1 MLETTA
7 AIVNQVAGGLLRMW
21 PYLLLT
27 IPLAVAVQMA
37 GAARYIRGAF
47 ATRPVPAIILATLV
61 GAFSPFCSCGVIP
74 VIASLLL
81 GGVPLAPVMSFW
93 VASPS
98 MDPEIFFLSVATL
111 GWELALWRLLAT
123 LAVSLAAG
131 FITHAAVQHG
141 WIAGPIVRS
150 PRVRT
155 HRPLIAQARQAA
167 ARVASLVTPQPAL
180 AAQACCTAAGQPV
193 PLVARGALPLMAA
206 SSGIVSTDRG
216 SSPSECGCSGTGTT
230 AGVADRGGESPF
242 LLRLAREAGRASA
255 MVAKFMTIALVL
267 EALFV
272 LYVPDEW
279 VMALVGADSRLAI
292 LIAALVGVPLYTS
305 NLAALPMV
313 SALLAQ
319 GMDPSAALTFLIA
332 GPMTTVPAMAAV
344 WGLVQRRVFIVYV
357 GFALFGAVAAGLAHQ
372 LVTAM

>member
-1 MLETTA
+1 MLDTTA
-7 AIVNQVAGGLLRMW
+7 AIADQVVSGLLRMW

-37 GAARYIRGAF
+37 GAARYIRAAF
-47 ATRPVPAIILATLV
+47 AARPVPAIILATLV

-111 GWELALWRLLAT
+111 GWKLALWRLLAT

-131 FITHAAVQHG
+131 FITHAAVTSG

-155 HRPLIAQARQAA
+155 HRPLIVQARQAA
-167 ARVASLVTPQPAL
+167 ARVMSLLSPQPAL
-180 AAQACCTAAGQPV
+180 VTQACCASPGQPA
-193 PLVARGALPLMAA
+193 PLVARGALPLRV
-206 SSGIVSTDRG
+206 VSQGVDFTDRS
-216 SSPSECGCSGTGTT
+216 SSPGGCGCGDAPPTV
-230 AGVADRGGESPF
+230 GVDGGGGKLRF
-242 LLRLAREAGRASA
+242 LRRLAREAGEASA

-272 LYVPDEW
+272 LYVPQEW
-279 VMALVGADSRLAI
+279 VMALVGAESGFAI
-292 LIAALVGVPLYTS
+292 LTAALVGVPLYTS
-305 NLAALPMV
+305 NLAALPLV
-313 SALLAQ
+313 GALLAQ
-319 GMDPSAALTFLIA
+319 GMDPSAALAFLIA

-344 WGLVQRRVFIVYV
+344 WGLVQRRVFVLYV
-357 GFALFGAVAAGLAHQ
+357 GFALAGAVASGLVHHLA
-372 LVTAM
+372 TAM